1 MANNQNTILIQD
13 PAAAAEIIF
22 LFLEDRIKAIEQD
35 EVFTVEQA
43 ADFAQVGRAQIVQA
57 INSGELIAR
66 KVGDGKERERWR
78 VLKSEVLNYIK
89 NSNNGHLHQDKNHR

>member
-1 MANNQNTILIQD
+1 MATQNTILIQD

-22 LFLEDRIKAIEQD
+22 RFLEDRIKAIEQD

-43 ADFAQVGRAQIVQA
+43 AAFAQMSRAEIDRA

-66 KVGDGKERERWR
+66 KVGNGKERERWR
-78 VLKSEVLNYIK
+78 VMKGEVINYIK
-89 NSNNGHLHQDKNHR
+89 NLNQ

>member
-1 MANNQNTILIQD
+1 MATQNTILIQD
-13 PAAAAEIIF
+13 YETVAA
-22 LFLEDRIKAIEQD
+22 LMLQAILPKIDAMQSD
-35 EVFTVEQA
+35 EVFTTAQA
-43 ADFAQVGRAQIVQA
+43 AAFAQVSRAQIVQA